1 MGGRNSR
8 EPVRGGS
15 RPQALGASYKL
26 QATSWVGPAHRHLA
40 QNEHGPFDMEDFI
53 GYLVNDGKSY
63 TRGHSSARLVHLRL
77 LPDIGNGSLM
87 ILRNS
92 AAEALQQHPHKV
104 REAGGTGVAGLW
116 FFKFSRTEPQASSP
130 QATGLTCSWPLATS
144 SRISFPS

>member
-26 QATSWVGPAHRHLA
+26 QATSWVGPAHRRLA

-53 GYLVNDGKSY
+53 GYLVNDGESY

-77 LPDIGNGSLM
+77 VPDIGNGSLM

-116 FFKFSRTEPQASSP
+116 FLF
-130 QATGLTCSWPLATS
+130 
-144 SRISFPS
+144 